1 MKIIFCDSVINPRAV
16 EPDYEAERKAALA
29 VGLEPVLISFEE
41 LTMRNVHQAL
51 RYVPVVGK
59 EERAIYR
66 GWMLTP
72 ALYEVLYKGLLT
84 RNIRLINDP
93 TEYKHC
99 HYLPESYALIEG
111 YTPESVWMEVK
122 EDFGVYEVLPLVKQF
137 GDSPLIVKDYVKS
150 EKHFWETACFIPSAS
165 DEAKVKEVV
174 AAFLA
179 LRESELNEGLVFRK
193 FEKLTFLTQHSQSD
207 MPLTL
212 EYRLIFANKTL
223 IAVLD
228 YWEEGDYGTLEPPVA
243 DFLPIA
249 AQIQSHFFTMDIAQK
264 EDGSWIIMELGDGQV
279 AGLPDHADKEAV
291 YRKLKEVF

>member
-41 LTMRNVHQAL
+41 LTMGNVHQAL

-93 TEYKHC
+93 EAYRHC

-111 YTPESVWMEVK
+111 HTPESVWMEVK
-122 EDFGVYEVLPLVKQF
+122 EDFGVHEVFPLVRQF

-150 EKHFWETACFIPSAS
+150 EKHFWETACFIPAAS

-249 AQIQSHFFTMDIAQK
+249 HQIQSNFFTMDIAQK
-264 EDGSWIIMELGDGQV
+264 ADGGWIIIELGDGQV